1 MAEGA
6 ASAGAHNLGLTRD
19 PQDREPNPPS
29 PFRPASAGT
38 HVRVPALATPRSRTR
53 STTPDGAPSHPRPHS
68 HPRLPHTFGPSTVA
82 RSPIRSDAGR
92 RLDRAHEEPS

>member
-29 PFRPASAGT
+29 PLRPAPGLTSESRRWPLLGAAPD
-38 HVRVPALATPRSRTR
+38 RPPRT
-53 STTPDGAPSHPRPHS
+53 A
-68 HPRLPHTFGPSTVA
+68 PRLTLGPTRTLGPPHAFGPSTVA

>member
-29 PFRPASAGT
+29 PLRRWPLLGAAPDRP
-38 HVRVPALATPRSRTR
+38 PRT
-53 STTPDGAPSHPRPHS
+53 A
-68 HPRLPHTFGPSTVA
+68 PRLTLGPTRTLGPPHAFGPSTVA

>member
-19 PQDREPNPPS
+19 PQDREPNPPW
-29 PFRPASAGT
+29 PLLGAAPDRP
-38 HVRVPALATPRSRTR
+38 PRT
-53 STTPDGAPSHPRPHS
+53 A
-68 HPRLPHTFGPSTVA
+68 PRLTLGPPHAFGPSTVA